1 MNKGDSRIILNFNLS
16 DEELEEKIRIAV
28 DNYIHNVT
36 ESEIDKKIEEIL
48 SARINYIFGK
58 GSSYRGYSYGSNKI
72 TKHLE
77 KVIDDNIDD
86 AITQLIAKRLN
97 FIMKEA
103 AGVPT
108 GIGDLA
114 TSDQQI
120 RY

>member
-1 MNKGDSRIILNFNLS
+1 MNKGECKLILNFNLS
-16 DEELEEKIRIAV
+16 DEELEEKVRIAV
-28 DNYIHNVT
+28 DDYIQKVT
-36 ESEIDKKIEEIL
+36 EREIDKRIEDIL
-48 SARINYIFGK
+48 NARINYLFGK
-58 GSSYRGYSYGSNKI
+58 GSSYKGYSYAGNQI
-72 TKHLE
+72 TRQLE
-77 KVIDDNIDD
+77 KAIDDNIDD

-97 FIMKEA
+97 FIMKQA